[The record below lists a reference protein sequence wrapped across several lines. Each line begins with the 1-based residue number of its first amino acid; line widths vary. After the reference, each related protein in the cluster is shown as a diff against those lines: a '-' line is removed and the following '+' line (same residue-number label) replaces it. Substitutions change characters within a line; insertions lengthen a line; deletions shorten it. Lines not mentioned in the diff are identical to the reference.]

1 MKSHLGK
8 KITVIVV
15 DDHEIV
21 RSGIVSLLNGI
32 DEIKVVAE
40 ASSGESAV
48 KLAQEFNPDVVLMD
62 VRMPGIGGLQATINI
77 VRLCPNTK
85 VVALTV
91 CNDDLFPTKL
101 LQAGAHGYLTKNT
114 NKDEIKTAI
123 NNVVQNKRYISP
135 EIASKIALRHLSD
148 EGDVPFDSLSE
159 RELQVTMMITKGHKV
174 QQISD
179 VLFLSPKTVNSY
191 RYRIFEK
198 LNVSNDV
205 ELTRLAIKYGLVED
219 IELKGS
225 HFE

>member
-8 KITVIVV
+8 KTTVIVV

-21 RSGIVSLLNGI
+21 RSGIVSLLSGI
-32 DEIKVVAE
+32 EGIKVLAE
-40 ASSGESAV
+40 ASSGETAV
-48 KLAQEFNPDVVLMD
+48 KYAQEFNPDVVLMD

-77 VRLCPNTK
+77 VRFCPNTK
-85 VVALTV
+85 VIALTV

-123 NNVVQNKRYISP
+123 QSVVQNKRYISP

-148 EGDVPFDSLSE
+148 EGGVPFDSLSE

-205 ELTRLAIKYGLVED
+205 ELTRLAIKHGLVED
-219 IELKGS
+219 LEIKDSE
-225 HFE
+225 